1 MVPPPAFSCAPLP
14 ACKAYRLAGNYNI
27 EMYGP
32 PAEKPE
38 DTYSEIRIP
47 IEKVRAARTVPD
59 SFAMTP

>member
-1 MVPPPAFSCAPLP
+1 MVPPPAFSCVPLP

-27 EMYGP
+27 EMYGS

-47 IEKVRAARTVPD
+47 IEKV
-59 SFAMTP
+59 